1 MHTQRIICEIAQ
13 TRMQL
18 TTRDINHTMNTV
30 LFAVDDSQHVDKSLQ
45 IAVSLALQHECQVM
59 VLYAT
64 EEKVIS
70 KVM

>member
-1 MHTQRIICEIAQ
+1 
-13 TRMQL
+13 
-18 TTRDINHTMNTV
+18 MNTV